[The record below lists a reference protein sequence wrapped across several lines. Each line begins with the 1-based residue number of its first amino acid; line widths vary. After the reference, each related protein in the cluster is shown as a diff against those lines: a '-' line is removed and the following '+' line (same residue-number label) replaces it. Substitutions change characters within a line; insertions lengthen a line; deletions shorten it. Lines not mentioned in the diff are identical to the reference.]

1 MPLKKML
8 VSFSH
13 HIFFVT
19 FSVSVAYQDNVKSRL
34 VTGFVSKTPKQ
45 IFVCYRINLK
55 SCNFLHSLP
64 RGMTYAQVR
73 LICNQ
78 KKKKSFM
85 CSLFSDQE
93 PLEGTV
99 GVGVFATDSSTE
111 EVEAPGSVDL
121 FQNDTDDED
130 FNRFSDLK

>member
-1 MPLKKML
+1 ML
-8 VSFSH
+8 RC
-13 HIFFVT
+13 
-19 FSVSVAYQDNVKSRL
+19 DL
-34 VTGFVSKTPKQ
+34 
-45 IFVCYRINLK
+45 
-55 SCNFLHSLP
+55 
-64 RGMTYAQVR
+64 YA
-73 LICNQ
+73 I
-78 KKKKSFM
+78 KKKKKALCVHCF
-85 CSLFSDQE
+85 QE